1 MKISNSKEK
10 KIKLV
15 KSFFKTKIQSQENL
29 FESGKLDSLKV
40 LDLIS
45 FIEKKTKK
53 KISSSKLNQNSCQNL
68 SNIIKIIK

>member
-1 MKISNSKEK
+1 MKIRNSKEK

-15 KSFFKTKIQSQENL
+15 KSFFKSKIQSQENL

-53 KISSSKLNQNSCQNL
+53 KISSAKLNQNSFQNL